1 MNFFAAY
8 RFAEALSLDP
18 GHCARRLG
26 RFSIRQCL
34 IAMILSLGM
43 MGCSPI
49 RHDENL
55 AKQRA
60 LEFAEIVLVKHN
72 IEQGYAQLSDS
83 AKHYVSEEK
92 FKETISR
99 LHPDGYPTRVTVTGY
114 KPIFNEKVIY
124 IFLSGTNS
132 DKQFQYMLT
141 LEGTAASDY
150 KVSVIIR
157 TS

>member
-1 MNFFAAY
+1 M
-8 RFAEALSLDP
+8 RLRGSAEARAGRLSV
-18 GHCARRLG
+18 
-26 RFSIRQCL
+26 RQWL
-34 IAMILSLGM
+34 IAIILSLGF

-49 RHDENL
+49 RHDEEL
-55 AKQRA
+55 AKKRA

-83 AKHYVSEEK
+83 AKHYVSVEK
-92 FKETISR
+92 FRETIAR